1 MRIVFIGS
9 VYFSLKCLEKL
20 VELQA
25 DIVGVVTKKESPLN
39 TDFEDLS
46 WVALKKNIPFKY
58 VNDINHPN
66 NINWI
71 KQLNPDIVFC
81 FGWSSL
87 LKKELLSLAPKG
99 VLGYHPALLPK
110 NKGRHPIIWAKA
122 LGLSTT
128 GSTFFFM
135 DEGADSGPILDQKI
149 IEISFEDD
157 AYSLYNKTIQIAISQ
172 IITFLPKLQSNT
184 YHTKIQEIEGN
195 VWRKRNFDDGRI
207 DFRMSSKTICNL
219 VRSLSKPYPGAHCF
233 YNGQKIKVWEVEL
246 GNNAES
252 NLEPGKIISI
262 KGLSIEVKTD
272 DRSVFLTS
280 HDFDILP
287 VLHSYFA

>member
-20 VELQA
+20 LQIQA
-25 DIVGVVTKKESPLN
+25 DIVGVVTKKESPYN

-46 WVALKKNIPFKY
+46 GVALKNNIPFKY
-58 VNDINHPN
+58 VNDINHPK

-71 KQLNPDIVFC
+71 KQLKPDIMFC

-87 LKKELLSLAPKG
+87 LKQGLLSLAPKG
-99 VLGYHPALLPK
+99 VLGYHPSMLPK
-110 NKGRHPIIWAKA
+110 NRGRHPIIWAKA

-135 DEGADSGPILDQKI
+135 DEGADSGPILDQKVI
-149 IEISFEDD
+149 KITFEED
-157 AYSLYNKTIQIAISQ
+157 ACSLYNKTIQIALNQ
-172 IITFLPKLQSNT
+172 IVAFLPKLQSNN
-184 YHTKIQEIEGN
+184 YHTIIQENVGN
-195 VWRKRNFDDGRI
+195 IWRKRNSDDGRI

-233 YNGQKIKVWEVEL
+233 YNGQEIKVWEVEL
-246 GNNAES
+246 GNNAEA
-252 NLEPGKIISI
+252 NLEPGKVISI
-262 KGLSIEVKTD
+262 KGHNIEVKTD
-272 DRSVFLTS
+272 DHSIFLTS
-280 HDFDILP
+280 HDFDVLP
-287 VLHSYFA
+287 VLHSYFE